1 MTFEDVCGLTNCLNI
16 EVNMLKDE
24 ILRYLD
30 AKTKTIDLKELNA
43 DLTAG
48 GVAKALNAKR
58 NTVSLYL
65 NQLTKEHK
73 LIKIE
78 TRPVHFI
85 HKEEFEKKN
94 FPLKNN
100 IYQSVAKIEQENN
113 NKDVLKRLTQI
124 NPSLKESIERVRAA
138 ILYPNGGLPLLITGE
153 SGTGKSYL
161 VDLINQFC
169 RTKKLIK
176 PNAPFITVNCAQY
189 ADNPE
194 LLTSN
199 LFGYKK
205 GAFTGADFDHDGAFV
220 EADGG
225 LLFLDEV
232 HRLGSKGQEKLFTY
246 LDQGIVY
253 PVGETRKG
261 KKVNVRLCFATTA
274 DLDTNFLATFMR
286 RIPVKITLPPLSQRS
301 REERQNLVFTLLKN
315 EQKKI
320 RKSLNVSSQVLKML
334 ANYEPTGNIG
344 DLKNAIKL
352 TIARANA
359 ENKNEKEISIT
370 AAFLPDE
377 VLSNSKIDTY
387 HSQSSS
393 IVINDDIEL
402 EDLIARNTPEKQV
415 FLNSLKRILSVY
427 VQSNHDLH
435 KCESKLKQ
443 IVYQLFDTLLFEK
456 DNSKQMPFLSY
467 VIESVKRLFDQ
478 LKNAYQ
484 LKISG
489 NAIYAVSYYL
499 FERQKIR
506 LDNSEL
512 KNMQDLIDLNKD
524 VQQRYSEVYQYVTR
538 LITLIKDNLDI
549 DLNENDYILLTIY
562 LNKLEIITK
571 TGLVKAIVIAHGY
584 ATAGSIVNV
593 VNRLLNTHTLD
604 AFDMPIN
611 VSTQQ
616 IANQIIDYSENNEV
630 SHGLIILVDM
640 GSLKEIEK
648 LFPRQINAPIL
659 LMNNVSTPLALE
671 VGESVLKKRSF
682 KEISEN
688 ARKISQLDIKLTYPE
703 RNKVKAILTTCYSG
717 IGTATHVA
725 RLLERC
731 LPPTKKIKI
740 IPYDFQ
746 ALQDTHQVQVIKRMY
761 DIVGI
766 IGTENPQIDGI
777 DFILLEKILSDKG
790 TEEFKGWLAGSFS
803 NDEISTISN
812 NLVKNFSLEQTINMV
827 TILDPSKVIE
837 NITIFIQELERKFSF
852 SLSNQKKFTLYIH
865 VSYLIERLIRK
876 EENNLKPDFEKQ
888 FVIEHSQ
895 DLEKINS
902 AFSVIKDNY
911 SVKIPRSELIYVDQI
926 IFNRQ

>member
-1 MTFEDVCGLTNCLNI
+1 
-16 EVNMLKDE
+16 MLKDE
-24 ILRYLD
+24 ILSYLD
-30 AKTKTIDLKELNA
+30 AKTKKINLERLNK
-43 DLTAG
+43 DFTAG
-48 GVAKALNAKR
+48 GIAEAMQAKR

-65 NQLTKEHK
+65 NQLTKEQK
-73 LIKIE
+73 LVKIT

-85 HKEEFEKKN
+85 HKERFEKNN
-94 FPLKNN
+94 FHLKSN
-100 IYQSVAKIEQENN
+100 IYHSISDIERE
-113 NKDVLKRLTQI
+113 KDKQDILKDFTRI

-161 VDLINQFC
+161 VSLIDQFC
-169 RTKKLIK
+169 RTQKIIK
-176 PNAPFITVNCAQY
+176 ANAPFITVNCAQY

-205 GAFTGADFDHDGAFV
+205 GAFTGADFDHEGAFV

-225 LLFLDEV
+225 ILFLDEV

-246 LDQGIVY
+246 LDQGVVY
-253 PVGETRKG
+253 PVGETKRG
-261 KKVNVRLCFATTA
+261 KKVNVRLCFATTE
-274 DLDTNFLATFMR
+274 DLDDNFLATFMR

-320 RKSLNVSSQVLKML
+320 GKSLKISNQVLKKL
-334 ANYEPTGNIG
+334 SSYEPSGNIG

-359 ENKNEKEISIT
+359 ENKSKEEISIT
-370 AAFLPDE
+370 ASFLPND
-377 VLSNSKIDTY
+377 VLNNSKSDSY
-387 HSQSSS
+387 HSQNKS
-393 IVINDDIEL
+393 IIISANTEL
-402 EDLIARNTPEKQV
+402 KDLIARNSSEKKI
-415 FLNSLKRILSVY
+415 FINSLQRILTIY
-427 VQSNHDLH
+427 TQSKHNLH
-435 KCESKLKQ
+435 ECESKLKQ
-443 IVYQLFDTLLFEK
+443 VVYQLFDTLLFEK
-456 DNSKQMPFLSY
+456 DNRKQIPLLSY
-467 VIESVKRLFDQ
+467 IIEGVKRVFDQ
-478 LKNAYQ
+478 LTNAYQ

-499 FERQKIR
+499 FERQKIQ
-506 LDNSEL
+506 LTTDECN
-512 KNMQDLIDLNKD
+512 DLQTLLELNKN
-524 VQQRYSEVYQYVTR
+524 VQQRYSDVYLYVSR
-538 LITLIKDNLDI
+538 LVTLIKDNLDI
-549 DLNENDYILLTIY
+549 ELNEIDYIFLTIY

-571 TGLVKAIVIAHGY
+571 TGLIKAIVIAHGY
-584 ATAGSIVNV
+584 ATAGSIANV

-616 IANQIIDYSENNEV
+616 IANQIIDYSENNDI

-671 VGESVLKKRSF
+671 VGESILKKRSF
-682 KEISEN
+682 KEISEH
-688 ARKISQLDIKLTYPE
+688 ARKISQLDIKLTYPA
-703 RNKVKAILTTCYSG
+703 RNKIKVILTTCYSG

-731 LPPTKKIKI
+731 LPSTKKIKI
-740 IPYDFQ
+740 IAYDFQ
-746 ALQDTHQVQVIKRMY
+746 ALQDAHKVQVIKRMY
-761 DIVGI
+761 DVVGI
-766 IGTENPQIDGI
+766 IGTENPHIAGI
-777 DFILLEKILSDKG
+777 DFIFLEKILSDKG
-790 TEEFKGWLAGSFS
+790 TAELKNWFAGSFS
-803 NDEISTISN
+803 NAEINTISN

-827 TILDPSKVIE
+827 TILDAPKVIE
-837 NITIFIQELERKFSF
+837 NITIFIQELERQFSLT
-852 SLSNQKKFTLYIH
+852 LSNQKKFTLYVH
-865 VSYLIERLIRK
+865 VSYLIERLVRK
-876 EENNLKPDFEKQ
+876 EKNNLNPEFEEQ
-888 FVIEHSQ
+888 FAKEHGQ
-895 DLEKINS
+895 DIDKINS
-902 AFSVIKDNY
+902 AFSVIKENY

-926 IFNRQ
+926 IFNKQ